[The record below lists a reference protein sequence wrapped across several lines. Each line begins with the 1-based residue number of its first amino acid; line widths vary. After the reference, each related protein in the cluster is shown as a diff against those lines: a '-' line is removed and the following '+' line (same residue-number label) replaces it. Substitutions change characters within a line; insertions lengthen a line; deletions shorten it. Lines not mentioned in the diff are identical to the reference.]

1 MPHKD
6 PDAREKYHHEYY
18 RKNKAKLDAYK
29 QQWKEENPDK
39 AKQHQS
45 TYAEKSKEK
54 RQIWQREYRYGLS
67 HDVFTRMLNE
77 QSSSCKICER
87 SFEGT
92 KVFVD
97 HCHATGSVR
106 GLLCPSCNT
115 ALGLIKDDLLWL
127 KRAKTYLTENP

>member
-6 PDAREKYHHEYY
+6 PESREKYHQEYY
-18 RKNKAKLDAYK
+18 RKNKKKLDAYK
-29 QQWKEENPDK
+29 LQWKEENPDK
-39 AKQHQS
+39 ARQHQA
-45 TYAEKSKEK
+45 TYSEKSKEK

-67 HDVFTRMLNE
+67 HDIFTKMLKE
-77 QSSSCKICER
+77 QSGSCKICGR
-87 SFEGT
+87 SFESA

-97 HCHATGSVR
+97 HCHSTGSVR

-127 KRAKTYLTENP
+127 QRAKTYLTENP

>member
-1 MPHKD
+1 MSHKD
-6 PDAREKYHHEYY
+6 PEAREKYHQEYY
-18 RKNKAKLDAYK
+18 RKNKKKLDAYK

-45 TYAEKSKEK
+45 TYADKSKEK